1 MVCCSMDKLI
11 GLASK
16 MAVSDTVREIKRRY
30 GYVSLNEMKCRHL
43 LRSWFVKALWC
54 KLNLLTERAFRG
66 RCTPCRSLDSMW
78 DHLREN
84 LPGNAKLKRMKDWVF
99 VKLFKNQ
106 YWLSTAEGQLSVTC
120 STMGTFPVKVPA
132 DQVLKMIQTYDCY
145 LADNDIEALLDA
157 SLCAYRADLRATELL
172 TMTFTSLVEDLIETD
187 NIVIKVWQSC
197 SGKVLCKIKDTDFWR
212 KEYTFITSI
221 QTFREDFILACI
233 KAEIEINLKPVTMK
247 YIEQVSDKN
256 PVYKLFTGVDF
267 LKDVNVRPTIWNG
280 KLSQRS
286 LMFEDELD
294 EVFQVDDFAFVNH
307 FSKVVSGAG
316 HEGLK
321 IRTMHSSSLLSFLCF
336 FGVSEDHPLYLTIE
350 GDMVKFTGVV
360 FEFTPGVVGTDE
372 RGEDHR
378 SNIDIYLV
386 SDDGSVALLL
396 ESKFTEYLSWGK
408 QTGISEYVYGDY
420 YRAITPV
427 MDELGLEY
435 VPEAGKMSLKAST
448 GATRVYAQ
456 GLKQMLSHTLSA
468 RDFAKE
474 DKTVKVYLASI
485 VYKFPERI
493 DNGKFE
499 AYVKAHQTWCRGLN
513 ELPVLPSNLKA
524 LETPFVYQDVFSGIN
539 AGILP
544 ERVKEYYGFV

>member
-1 MVCCSMDKLI
+1 MVYYSMDKLI

-30 GYVSLNEMKCRHL
+30 GYVLLNEIKCRHL
-43 LRSWFVKALWC
+43 LRLWFVKALWC
-54 KLNLLTERAFRG
+54 KFNLLTERAFRG

-78 DHLREN
+78 DYLQEN
-84 LPGNAKLKRMKDWVF
+84 LLDNAKLKRMKDWVF
-99 VKLFKNQ
+99 VKLLRNQ
-106 YWLSTAEGQLSVTC
+106 YWLSTTNGQLSVTC

-132 DQVLKMIQTYDCY
+132 DVLLKMIQTYDDY
-145 LADNDIEALLDA
+145 LSNNDIEALLDT
-157 SLCAYRADLRATELL
+157 SLCVYSADLKAKELL
-172 TMTFTSLVEDLIETD
+172 TMTFSRLVEDLTEASD
-187 NIVIKVWQSC
+187 VVIKVWQSS
-197 SGKVLCKIKDTDFWR
+197 SGKVLCKIKSSGFWWE
-212 KEYTFITSI
+212 EYTFITSI

-233 KAEIEINLKPVTMK
+233 KAGIEINLKPITMK
-247 YIEQVSDKN
+247 YIEEVSDKN

-267 LKDVNVRPTIWNG
+267 LKDINVRPTIWNG
-280 KLSQRS
+280 KFSRRS
-286 LMFEDELD
+286 LMFEDGLD
-294 EVFQVDDFAFVNH
+294 AVFQVYNQAFANH
-307 FSKVVSGAG
+307 LSKVVSGAG

-321 IRTMHSSSLLSFLCF
+321 IKTMHSSSLLSLLCF
-336 FGVSEDHPLYLTIE
+336 FSVSEDHPLYLTIE
-350 GDMVKFTGVV
+350 GNMVKFTGVV

-372 RGEDHR
+372 RGEEHR
-378 SNIDIYLV
+378 SNIDVYLV

-420 YRAITPV
+420 YRAMTPV
-427 MDELGLEY
+427 MDKLGLEY
-435 VPEAGKMSLKAST
+435 VPEDGMMSLKAST

-456 GLKQMLSHTLSA
+456 GLKQMLSHTLGA

-499 AYVKAHQTWCRGLN
+499 AYVQAHQAWCKGLN
-513 ELPVLPSNLKA
+513 ELPVFPSNLKV